1 MNTGTNSGILRII
14 RFMKKPIIGIVI
26 IAMFGVGLYVG
37 LSKKGDGTL
46 QVLRQDTV
54 ITILPEPKALNSFSL
69 KDQHGKLFDLE
80 RLRGKWSLLFFGFTN
95 CPDICP
101 TTLTTLNQIYKILGK
116 NSETLD
122 NVQVVFIS
130 VDPGRDDLATL
141 KKYVRYFNKD
151 FLGVTG
157 NKKQLSLLAK
167 QLGVYYE
174 VLDQY
179 GKKNYVVNHTA
190 AIFVINKEAGYFG
203 LMTPPLDAD
212 KMAVRIELIT
222 LL

>member
-46 QVLRQDTV
+46 QVLRQDSV
-54 ITILPEPKALNSFSL
+54 ITILNKPKALNSFSL

>member
-1 MNTGTNSGILRII
+1 
-14 RFMKKPIIGIVI
+14 MKKPIIGIVI

-46 QVLRQDTV
+46 QVLRQDSV
-54 ITILPEPKALNSFSL
+54 ITILNKPKALNSFSL

>member
-46 QVLRQDTV
+46 QALRQDSV

>member
-14 RFMKKPIIGIVI
+14 RSMKKPIIGIVI

-37 LSKKGDGTL
+37 LSKKNDGTL

-69 KDQHGKLFDLE
+69 KDQDGKLFDLA

-130 VDPGRDDLATL
+130 VDPGRDDLTTL

-157 NKKQLSLLAK
+157 DKKQLSLLAK

-179 GKKNYVVNHTA
+179 GKKNYAVNHTA

-203 LMTPPLDAD
+203 LMTPPLDAVQ
-212 KMAVRIELIT
+212 MAVRIELVI

>member
-46 QVLRQDTV
+46 QVLRQDSV
-54 ITILPEPKALNSFSL
+54 ITILNKPKALNSFSL
-69 KDQHGKLFDLE
+69 KDQDGKLFDLE

>member
-14 RFMKKPIIGIVI
+14 RSMKKPIIGIVI

-46 QVLRQDTV
+46 QVLRQDSV
-54 ITILPEPKALNSFSL
+54 ITILNKPKALNSFSL